1 MSCAGSPRVGF
12 WETVPLPPGKRSR
25 AIQSAANQDAAVLAI
40 FRRNGGRPLSPS
52 RVCEI
57 GRRHGRFWLLTS
69 VRRSITHLTGQK
81 LLAKLSATREGP
93 HGAPEHL
100 WGLR

>member
-1 MSCAGSPRVGF
+1 MTASAAVGY
-12 WETVPLPPGKRSR
+12 WDTVPLPPGQRAR

-40 FRRNGGRPLSPS
+40 YRRNRGRPLSPS
-52 RVCEI
+52 RVWQI
-57 GRRHGRFWLLTS
+57 GRQHGRFWLLTS
-69 VRRSITHLTGQK
+69 VRRSMTHLTDQK
-81 LLAKLSATREGP
+81 LLAKLSATREGL